1 MCVFQKS
8 CFSELDSRKAGNLN
22 IKKEKKGKK
31 KGKKKEKKGKKKERK
46 KENQQARIRKCSPGR
61 QCNCKPHVQIPYP
74 LSYLTVR
81 YCYISMSKI
90 WDMSRR

>member
-1 MCVFQKS
+1 MYTDA
-8 CFSELDSRKAGNLN
+8 LDSRKAGNLN
-22 IKKEKKGKK
+22 IKKEKKRKKRKKGEKRKK
-31 KGKKKEKKGKKKERK
+31 KGKKKRER
-46 KENQQARIRKCSPGR
+46 ENQQARIRKCSPGR

-81 YCYISMSKI
+81 YCYISKSKI